1 MNNRHHRNFLA
12 LIVIILSTIACIS
25 ISIAISESEPTYRNI
40 IEDAYISEW
49 TDILGLSSLM
59 REAPGSLDID
69 TLPALSSENA
79 PDIFMTDY
87 GVLLTA
93 KQSGYLCKFKP
104 SPEMLAEY
112 EEMPRIVK
120 ELLSPMI
127 VADDGSF
134 YGYPDHINAEAIMFW
149 VPDAWSASPFKNI
162 TPPQSFSELLDFLEI
177 YLNTP
182 HDGFCFYYDVW
193 GDNHPEQDWIDRL
206 MECWTIQ
213 KRSAGEEVRF
223 DDPEFVSF
231 AERTR
236 DLAVKLAKKE
246 PNKKKQKG
254 RQLFTLHYLGNTEN
268 GKDTFSWENMIPW
281 RITPNQDPLVNLTLR
296 IICIHANSPICNRAS
311 ELMDVIVDHRKDLY
325 HGEKHYIKYLFIN
338 PDWIDVPDENRIT
351 MKTAGKKHGYLCM
364 TQGYVDSI
372 RDMHQYAVP
381 CSVNEIYLDDLPY
394 RYFQRQYK
402 LERSFIKGD
411 ITAEDFATQLVRLPE
426 EKIDEKEEFIQ

>member
-1 MNNRHHRNFLA
+1 MNNRHHRSILA
-12 LIVIILSTIACIS
+12 LIVIMLLTIAG
-25 ISIAISESEPTYRNI
+25 ISIAFSESEPTYRNI

-69 TLPALSSENA
+69 TLPALSSENT

-87 GVLLTA
+87 GILLTA

-134 YGYPDHINAEAIMFW
+134 YGYPNHINAEAMMFW

-193 GDNHPEQDWIDRL
+193 GDNHPEQDWID
-206 MECWTIQ
+206 
-213 KRSAGEEVRF
+213 
-223 DDPEFVSF
+223 
-231 AERTR
+231 
-236 DLAVKLAKKE
+236 
-246 PNKKKQKG
+246 
-254 RQLFTLHYLGNTEN
+254 
-268 GKDTFSWENMIPW
+268 
-281 RITPNQDPLVNLTLR
+281 
-296 IICIHANSPICNRAS
+296 
-311 ELMDVIVDHRKDLY
+311 
-325 HGEKHYIKYLFIN
+325 
-338 PDWIDVPDENRIT
+338 VPDENRIT
-351 MKTAGKKHGYLCM
+351 MKTAGKKHGDLCM

-381 CSVNEIYLDDLPY
+381 CSVNEIYLDGLPY

-402 LERSFIKGD
+402 LERSFINGD
-411 ITAEDFATQLVRLPE
+411 ITAEDFAIQLGRLPE